1 MDDNQI
7 IKILEFN
14 TIAIVGLSNKNHRPS
29 YQIFKYLNLNKYN
42 TIPVN
47 PNYRIIENKKCYP
60 DLESINEPIDTVN
73 IFRRSK
79 YVLPIIES
87 AVKIN
92 AKAIWMQ
99 DGVINENTTFTCNAG
114 HYNSR
119 NAFMGSHNQFGT
131 ISNLRKGI

>member
-1 MDDNQI
+1 MY
-7 IKILEFN
+7 
-14 TIAIVGLSNKNHRPS
+14 LSR
-29 YQIFKYLNLNKYN
+29 NKYN

-47 PNYRIIENKKCYP
+47 PNYRIIDHEECYP
-60 DLESINEPIDTVN
+60 DLESINEPVDTVN

-99 DGVINENTTFTCNAG
+99 DGVINQEAYEAAKNAG
-114 HYNSR
+114 LLVVMNDC
-119 NAFMGSHNQFGT
+119 
-131 ISNLRKGI
+131 ILRRHHEMDRDLQ